1 MMDQFLYVFEPA
13 ARDELLQAGFLMLKE
28 DEQGGM
34 WVFLNDAALKFDF
47 GRADFSYTTSSTLT
61 F

>member
-1 MMDQFLYVFEPA
+1 MGKFIYVFEPA

-28 DEQGGM
+28 DEQNEM
-34 WVFLNDAALKFDF
+34 WVFAREDSLRFDLE
-47 GRADFSYTTSSTLT
+47 RADFSYTTSDTLT